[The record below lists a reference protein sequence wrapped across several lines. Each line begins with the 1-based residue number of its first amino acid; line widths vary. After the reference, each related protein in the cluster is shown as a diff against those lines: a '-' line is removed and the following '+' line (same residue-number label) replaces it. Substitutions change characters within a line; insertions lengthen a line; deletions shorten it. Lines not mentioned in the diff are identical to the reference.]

1 MEDPPTVAY
10 VDEWVNAKEMNQ
22 RYPDTFD
29 YDESLAKSI
38 EPGDLVK
45 IGNARERFWT
55 VIQYIEEDDGGGMPI
70 VARVDNLL
78 RVTRG
83 YTFDDLVAFDYCHI
97 YGVQK
102 MAAPPP
108 LCENA
113 QTDSLRP

>member
-1 MEDPPTVAY
+1 MEDPPTAAY

-55 VIQYIEEDDGGGMPI
+55 VIQHIEEDDGGGMPI

-83 YTFDDLVAFDYCHI
+83 YTFDDLVAFNYCHI

-102 MAAPPP
+102 NGGPAA
-108 LCENA
+108 LV
-113 QTDSLRP
+113 

>member
-1 MEDPPTVAY
+1 MAY
-10 VDEWVNAKEMNQ
+10 VDEWVNVKEMNQ
-22 RYPDTFD
+22 RYPDTFH
-29 YDESLAKSI
+29 YDEPLAKSI
-38 EPGDLVK
+38 GPGDLVK
-45 IGNARERFWT
+45 IGNPRERFWT
-55 VIQYIEEDDGGGMPI
+55 VIQYIEENEEDDGGGMPI

-102 MAAPPP
+102 MAAPLP